1 MNIQEIG
8 SPADAS
14 RILERRIRDKI
25 ERNCPVLLLV
35 SGDAPAAI
43 AASACTALSEAFS
56 RRAEQLKLL
65 LTITLADE
73 RFGETGHQ
81 DSNWSLLMDHG
92 FPAASCTCVPVLQG
106 NDESKSAFEYTVS
119 RFNTFLGEAVRRSR
133 NGDIFV
139 IAAVGIGE
147 DGHTAGILPDSPASA
162 IDPRGTVY
170 ATGYRSALFK
180 RITITPAFFPFIDFA
195 LVRLPGSESG
205 QVLASLLAEASPAEQ
220 PAQLLKTAR
229 ESMVCIDRAVARAV
243 S

>member
-1 MNIQEIG
+1 MNIQETG
-8 SPADAS
+8 SPADVS
-14 RILERRIRDKI
+14 RILEQRIRSKI

-35 SGDAPAAI
+35 SGNSSASI
-43 AASACTALSEAFS
+43 AASACTALADAFS

-73 RFGETGHQ
+73 RFGATGHQ
-81 DSNWSLLMDHG
+81 DSNWSILMEHG
-92 FPAASCTCVPVLQG
+92 FPATACTCVPVLQG

-119 RFNTFLGEAVRRSR
+119 RYNTFLAEAVRRSR
-133 NGDIFV
+133 NGDLYV
-139 IAAVGIGE
+139 IAVLGIGE
-147 DGHTAGILPDSPASA
+147 DGHTAGILPESPASV
-162 IDPRGTVY
+162 IDPHSTIY

-205 QVLASLLAEASPAEQ
+205 TVLASLQIDMSAGEQ
-220 PAQLLKTAR
+220 PAQLLKTAK
-229 ESMVCIDRAVARAV
+229 ESMVCIDRTAARAV